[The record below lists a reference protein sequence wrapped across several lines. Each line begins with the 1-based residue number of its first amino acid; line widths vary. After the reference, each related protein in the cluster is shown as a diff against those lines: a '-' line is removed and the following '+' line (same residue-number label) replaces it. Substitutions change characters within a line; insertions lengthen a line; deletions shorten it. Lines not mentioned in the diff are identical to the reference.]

1 MSELETVRIMLLQ
14 MPNSYKN
21 RFDAL
26 YHLFCSGSY
35 LYSWQEGAINISSIF
50 DINSNYEK
58 DLYNF
63 KSNNEHRIQSFTLG
77 NASTEIIER
86 AKRNYKEGMYNI
98 LNIEERLNDSSIP
111 DDMNFFAIS
120 PDSCIFNVPEDIQQD
135 WLDAAFLIYI
145 SLDMNYDILSSHNKD
160 MFQKLDNER
169 TW

>member
-26 YHLFCSGSY
+26 YNLFCSGSH
-35 LYSWQEGAINISSIF
+35 LYSWQEGAINISNIF

-63 KSNNEHRIQSFTLG
+63 KSNNEYRIQSFTLSG
-77 NASTEIIER
+77 ASTEIIER

-98 LNIEERLNDSSIP
+98 LNVEERLNDSNIP

-145 SLDMNYDILSSHNKD
+145 ALDMNYDILSSHNKE